1 MSIQAALQLGG
12 GGRGHNRASKSLAA
26 TLRERLSD
34 TVTLLLRANGQHD
47 VVAAPPGAG
56 GAQGPAQGGAGAPQ
70 PRPLPQPLPAAASLV
85 AQPAAAAPLPTAAS
99 VAEAAEAAALAAES
113 AAASERASRLA
124 LYQTAF
130 ASRPGPLAPAPAP
143 SPPPLAQAMAA
154 QAQQPPWWSA
164 QQEALQRQA
173 AVAAAAAALGS
184 SSSFGAGAGWGDGAA
199 AAAAAQ
205 AQQFL
210 ASELGAAAAA
220 AAGAAVASAFASAAG
235 SGAFPPMRRAA
246 SGPQSVMAMTRP
258 GSPGGGSV
266 EGPDGAPEPR
276 SRQGVPLDA
285 RLYVTWRTVQ
295 KGAPLRVE
303 DLWDYFARFGPVA
316 FCDAH
321 GVRHTSGPSRPRA
334 AVLPGAGYAFL
345 GFRPPEGRAAAAA
358 LLQAATHVY
367 KSAEIRVKMWRAQRM
382 HPGGPGGPGGSGGM
396 MGSMMGPPRRF
407 GASASA
413 PAGGGGYDED
423 SYGDNAMW
431 HSSGNGDGDGAGG
444 DAWTALASELHA
456 NLALSQHGHGQSGN
470 NGMSGAG
477 HHNGHN
483 GHNGLGGHHG
493 GANGGNGRDL
503 WELADTVSRDSSGGS
518 SVMSQQYQ
526 TGGNGGGLWAQQGAG
541 GSWPHEDALHYSG
554 LDGVDEAPQRQSS
567 GWEAK
572 AAAPPGGGIHQWGA
586 SAVW

>member
-1 MSIQAALQLGG
+1 M
-12 GGRGHNRASKSLAA
+12 AA
-26 TLRERLSD
+26 T
-34 TVTLLLRANGQHD
+34 
-47 VVAAPPGAG
+47 
-56 GAQGPAQGGAGAPQ
+56 AQ
-70 PRPLPQPLPAAASLV
+70 
-85 AQPAAAAPLPTAAS
+85 
-99 VAEAAEAAALAAES
+99 
-113 AAASERASRLA
+113 
-124 LYQTAF
+124 
-130 ASRPGPLAPAPAP
+130 
-143 SPPPLAQAMAA
+143 
-154 QAQQPPWWSA
+154 QQPPWWSA

-184 SSSFGAGAGWGDGAA
+184 SSSFGAGAGWGDGSAA

-246 SGPQSVMAMTRP
+246 SGPAGVMAMTGRP

-382 HPGGPGGPGGSGGM
+382 HPGGPGMPGGSGGM

-407 GASASA
+407 GASSSA
-413 PAGGGGYDED
+413 PAGGGGYDDD
-423 SYGDNAMW
+423 SYGGDAMW

-456 NLALSQHGHGQSGN
+456 NLALSQHGGHGGGNGVHHTGN
-470 NGMSGAG
+470 NGMNGAGHG
-477 HHNGHN
+477 HHNGHS
-483 GHNGLGGHHG
+483 GHNGLGGGHHG
-493 GANGGNGRDL
+493 NGGNGGRDL

-518 SVMSQQYQ
+518 SVTMGGSSVMSQQYQ
-526 TGGNGGGLWAQQGAG
+526 TGGNGGGGGLWAQQAG

-554 LDGVDEAPQRQSS
+554 LEGVDEATQRQSS
-567 GWEAK
+567 AGSWETGK
-572 AAAPPGGGIHQWGA
+572 AVSGGVHQWGA